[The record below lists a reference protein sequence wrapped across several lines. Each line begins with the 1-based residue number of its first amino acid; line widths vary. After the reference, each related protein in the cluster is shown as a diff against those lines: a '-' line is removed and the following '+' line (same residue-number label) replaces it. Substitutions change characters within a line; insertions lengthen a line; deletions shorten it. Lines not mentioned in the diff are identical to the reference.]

1 MNEKVLVSFSSYNSP
16 VFLEHLVE
24 SIEKYDAGYPFDLLI
39 LDNSSTDSRQLKA
52 LERFAKKYKVEVK
65 PNYGRAQGGYD
76 YAYRNNPNYAYHF
89 FLHDDSAIIRN
100 NWLKVGIDRINDKS
114 LESVIDPYNDSNVH
128 LCGIHPFSPMCRVGK
143 VGYQGYEWGSHTKY
157 FRTKRNQIFY
167 YMQWI
172 DCIKDKVPAYYQ
184 HLNDDRLLY
193 TKECLD
199 AIYKGGDRIYNI
211 EYWKQME
218 NSELWNSI
226 HTWFKEANLHNE
238 APFAPNDRYGSNYNT
253 FQTISE
259 FLNDTNPI
267 RHEFRTHCLLGD
279 GYSQEDLGWSK
290 FWGNEYIVHYGDHV
304 VFKRLSL
311 LFKSPEEQ
319 IRAKFKD
326 KSFLTI
332 CDNIIKKEVENAK

>member
-39 LDNSSTDSRQLKA
+39 LDNSSTDPRQLKA
-52 LERFAKKYKVEVK
+52 LERFAKKYRVEVK
-65 PNYGRAQGGYD
+65 PNHGRAQGGYHHAYINNLD
-76 YAYRNNPNYAYHF
+76 YPYHF

-100 NWLKVGIDRINDKS
+100 NWLKVGIDRIKDTS
-114 LESVIDPYNDSNVH
+114 LESVILPDHDYM
-128 LCGIHPFSPMCRVGK
+128 CGVKEFSPMCKVGK

-167 YMQWI
+167 YMQWVTPLNYI
-172 DCIKDKVPAYYQ
+172 RMPNYYQ

-199 AIYKGGDRIYNI
+199 AIYDGGDRLYNI
-211 EYWKQME
+211 EYWKQLE
-218 NSELWNSI
+218 GGALWKAI
-226 HTWFKEANLHNE
+226 HEWFKEANLHNE
-238 APFAPNDRYGSNYNT
+238 APFAPNDRYGPNYNT
-253 FQTISE
+253 FQTVSE
-259 FLNDTNPI
+259 FLNDTNPM

-279 GYSQEDLGWSK
+279 GYCQEELGWSK
-290 FWGNEYIVHYGDHV
+290 FWGNEYVVHYGDHV

-311 LFKSPEEQ
+311 LFKRPEEE
-319 IRAKFKD
+319 IRARFKD
-326 KSFLTI
+326 KTFLTI
-332 CDNIIKKEVENAK
+332 CDNIIKKEVENER